1 MKIFLHRIDPLRVF
15 ALILLG
21 LPTFAVFGL
30 GMLWLWQ
37 TGNLLYWAIA
47 MMVFSALSY
56 GLLYWQAKR
65 DRQMLDEIATDPNP
79 DWPPKAEAVWQ
90 QVEKLADTCEP
101 EDWPIEDSSWI
112 LVLGR
117 RTLDIVSHYYYP
129 QAEKPFLELTVPH
142 TLLIIE
148 QASRDLRKDVT
159 ENIPFSDRLTIGD
172 LLRLHRWKT
181 KAEQAYNVYRAGR
194 VLINPMSA
202 LFGEIW
208 RHLQERSFGLA
219 RSELHRWFLRAYVR
233 KVGYYAID
241 LYSGRQPLAL
251 DETSKQAAERTPISH
266 ADLSKIEQTAAVPEE
281 PLRILVLGRTNAG
294 KSSLINALFGKL
306 TTATDVL
313 PDTTQTITPFVLQR
327 EGLTQAL
334 IFDSPG
340 CDSTRFNEKQIHTA
354 ALDADLILWVSPAN
368 RPDRQ
373 TERHCLDA
381 LRVFQSTQ
389 LNRRLP
395 PMLVVVSH
403 IDLLRPTSAWQPPY
417 DLSNQQ
423 DVKAMSIRAAVQ
435 AVANDLA
442 VPIEQVIPVC
452 LKEGRVYNVN
462 DALWAAILHHQ
473 DAALRVR
480 LLRCLDAKKRA
491 EDWTMLRRQLLSTGR
506 FLWNLPDK
514 LGKRSGEG

>member
-1 MKIFLHRIDPLRVF
+1 MKTLLQRIDPLRLI

-21 LPTFAVFGL
+21 LPTLSVFGL

-37 TGNLLYWAIA
+37 TGNLLYWVTA
-47 MMVFSALSY
+47 MAVFSALSY
-56 GLLYWQAKR
+56 GFQHWLARR
-65 DRQMLDEIATDPNP
+65 DRQLLDEIATEPNP

-90 QVEKLADTCEP
+90 QVEKLAETCDP
-101 EDWPIEDSSWI
+101 KDWPIEDASWI
-112 LVLGR
+112 LGLGR
-117 RTLDIVSHYYYP
+117 RTLDTVSQCYYP
-129 QAEKPFLELTVPH
+129 QAEKPFLELNVPH

-148 QASRDLRKDVT
+148 QASRDLRKDMT

-172 LLRLHRWKT
+172 MLRLHRWKA

-194 VLINPMSA
+194 VLINPVNA

-208 RHLQERSFGLA
+208 QYLRERSFGMA
-219 RSELHRWFLRAYVR
+219 QSELHRWFLRAYVR

-241 LYSGRQPLAL
+241 LYSGRQPVVI
-251 DETSKQAAERTPISH
+251 DEATKPVMAQTAVSH
-266 ADLSKIEQTAAVPEE
+266 ADLSRVEQTAVAPEE

-306 TTATDVL
+306 TTATDIL
-313 PDTTQTITPFVLQR
+313 PDTTRTITPFVLQR

-340 CDSTRFNEKQIHTA
+340 CDSTRFNEKQIHAA
-354 ALDADLILWVSPAN
+354 ALDADLILWISPAN

-381 LRVFQSTQ
+381 LRIFQATQ

-395 PMLVVVSH
+395 PMLVVMSH
-403 IDLLRPTSAWQPPY
+403 IDLLRPANAWQPPY

-423 DVKAMSIRAAVQ
+423 DVKAISIRAALQ
-435 AVANDLA
+435 AVATDLA
-442 VPIEQVIPVC
+442 VPVEQVIPVC

-491 EDWTMLRRQLLSTGR
+491 EDWTLLRRQLISTGR
-506 FLWNLPDK
+506 FLWSLPDR
-514 LGKRSGEG
+514 LGKSSGE